1 MIPAEIRRPRS
12 TTQPLLFVSSAFAN
26 RTTLGESVVNTDH
39 GRGLHHILLLA
50 AVCLMPF
57 LAWSQNPFPE
67 SEVRDTVVLVCSQ
80 CHPLTRIIDGDMT
93 AEEWEFT
100 LYDMIARGAP
110 VHAEDIERVRQYL
123 IDNFATDD

>member
-1 MIPAEIRRPRS
+1 M
-12 TTQPLLFVSSAFAN
+12 
-26 RTTLGESVVNTDH
+26 NTDKARILPH
-39 GRGLHHILLLA
+39 VLLLA
-50 AVCLMPF
+50 VVCLIPF

-67 SEVRDTVVLVCSQ
+67 GEVRDTVLLVCSQ

-93 AEEWEFT
+93 TEEWEFI

-123 IDNFATDD
+123 VDNFGTDD